1 MIVADQLHM
10 DPDEFRSVLK
20 SKITSYNNAIERLR
34 AEKPVV
40 DPNAFGEGFSD
51 RGGKVAV
58 AVKRVHERTLNRL
71 EVRVRQFEEMLRL
84 VADVDA
90 TDQKNAAELSRHV

>member
-40 DPNAFGEGFSD
+40 DPNAFELAPESWTGLTL
-51 RGGKVAV
+51 GG
-58 AVKRVHERTLNRL
+58 
-71 EVRVRQFEEMLRL
+71 
-84 VADVDA
+84 
-90 TDQKNAAELSRHV
+90 